1 MNDTHTEATETAETD
16 PATEHGI
23 GAKALALAG
32 FAETAL
38 TADPTTVI
46 SGHSGI
52 MTHGIHEG

>member
-1 MNDTHTEATETAETD
+1 VNDPQTEAIEAVED
-16 PATEHGI
+16 DAPGLAGV

-38 TADPTTVI
+38 ADAADTLV

-52 MTHGIHEG
+52 MTWTFVG